1 MEARSAESAPARG
14 APMVEPAQIFTF
26 FFVTLGPLKA
36 IGPFVAR
43 TRDVDPARTRQIAL
57 WAFGVATVSVVA
69 GGLLGSK
76 MLVTWRVSMPALQ
89 LSGGLVFFLVAMRQ
103 LLEQYEPPRE
113 AADPA
118 PLPAAPLTA
127 AARLVFPILL
137 TPYGVAAAIALLA
150 SSPSTERTM
159 TILILLVA
167 VMMLNLLA
175 MWFARQL
182 LVGPVIVVLQVVGS
196 VLAVMQVALSV
207 QFILTGL
214 RALGVLPAAGPT
226 G

>member
-1 MEARSAESAPARG
+1 
-14 APMVEPAQIFTF
+14 MVEPAQIFTF
-26 FFVTLGPLKA
+26 FFVTLGPLKVIA
-36 IGPFVAR
+36 PFVAR
-43 TRDVDPARTRQIAL
+43 TRDVDLARSRQIAL
-57 WAFGVATVSVVA
+57 WAFAVATLAVVA
-69 GGLLGSK
+69 GALLGSN
-76 MLVTWRVSMPALQ
+76 LLATWRISMPALQ

-113 AADPA
+113 APEAA
-118 PLPAAPLTA
+118 PLPAAPLAA

-150 SSPSTERTM
+150 SSPSAERTA
-159 TILILLVA
+159 TILGLLVA
-167 VMMLNLLA
+167 VMLLDLLA

-182 LVGPVIVVLQVVGS
+182 LVGPVLVVLQVIGS

-214 RALGVLPAAGPT
+214 RALGVLPAAVPAG

>member
-1 MEARSAESAPARG
+1 
-14 APMVEPAQIFTF
+14 MVEPAQIFTF

-36 IGPFVAR
+36 IGPFVVR
-43 TRDVDPARTRQIAL
+43 TREIDLARSRQIAL
-57 WAFGVATVSVVA
+57 WAFAVATISVVA
-69 GGLLGSK
+69 GGLLGSE

-113 AADPA
+113 AAEHA

-127 AARLVFPILL
+127 AARLVFPIPL

-159 TILILLVA
+159 TILALLVA
-167 VMMLNLLA
+167 VMLLNLLA